1 MSGPDS
7 MLRREKAGEKAKKVQ
22 KKLELIEYRVEGD
35 DILILSGQHKGKT
48 VRSLWPLGPV
58 ERDYI
63 TKHLWL
69 RNDEKLNLILNSLC
83 CK

>member
-1 MSGPDS
+1 MAGPDS
-7 MLRREKAGEKAKKVQ
+7 MLRREKAGEKAKKAQ
-22 KKLELIEYRVEGD
+22 KKLELIEYRVEGG

-63 TKHLWL
+63 TRHLWL
-69 RNDEKLNLILNSLC
+69 RHDSQVNEILNSLC
-83 CK
+83 CR